1 MMRYPTTSAGEPLEV
16 RLEFAQALKQQ
27 FLERYSKNPLGVDM
41 YFASAM
47 TAMASGDYEEADR
60 LLEIV
65 EYNYPSSRILQ
76 RVKGIRNRLEKA
88 AEGKPNG

>member
-1 MMRYPTTSAGEPLEV
+1 
-16 RLEFAQALKQQ
+16 
-27 FLERYSKNPLGVDM
+27 M